1 MKASY
6 RGNLPTVQL
15 LISKQCIP
23 DLKTTESWT
32 ALMFA
37 AERGHTNV
45 VKALGASWSK
55 HDHPQW
61 RCKLYIALSC
71 IALHSGGNF

>member
-45 VKALGASWSK
+45 VKALVLAGANMTIRNG
-55 HDHPQW
+55 DV
-61 RCKLYIALSC
+61 SC
-71 IALHSGGNF
+71 I